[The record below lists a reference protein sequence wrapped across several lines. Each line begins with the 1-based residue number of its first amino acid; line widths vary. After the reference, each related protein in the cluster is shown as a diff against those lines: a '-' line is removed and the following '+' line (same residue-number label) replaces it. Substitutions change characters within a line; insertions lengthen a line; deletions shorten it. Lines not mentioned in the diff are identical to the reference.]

1 MVETQEMTIEGK
13 TFTYLKMDM
22 EKAPLVIIKGNKGYV
37 MCGYLNMETA
47 DKLGDIAVRVKGVK
61 DADTILS
68 SKVEAVSVRA
78 KEIGIDVGMPV
89 RAIISKL

>member
-22 EKAPLVIIKGNKGYV
+22 ERAPLVIIKGNKGYV

-61 DADTILS
+61 DADTILAS
-68 SKVEAVSVRA
+68 NVEAVSARA

-89 RAIISKL
+89 RTIISKL

>member
-1 MVETQEMTIEGK
+1 MVETREVTIEGK

>member
-1 MVETQEMTIEGK
+1 MVETREMTIEGK

-22 EKAPLVIIKGNKGYV
+22 ERAPLVIIKGNKGYV

-61 DADTILS
+61 DADTILAS
-68 SKVEAVSVRA
+68 NVEAVSVRA

-89 RAIISKL
+89 RTIISKL

>member
-61 DADTILS
+61 DADTILAS
-68 SKVEAVSVRA
+68 NVEAVSARA

-89 RAIISKL
+89 RTIISKL

>member
-1 MVETQEMTIEGK
+1 MVETREMTIEGK

>member
-1 MVETQEMTIEGK
+1 MVETREMTIEGK

-22 EKAPLVIIKGNKGYV
+22 ERAPLVIIKGNKGYV

-61 DADTILS
+61 DADTILAS
-68 SKVEAVSVRA
+68 NVEAVSARA

-89 RAIISKL
+89 RTIISKL